1 MRGLRWSIYE
11 IDGLYQHGYEEE
23 DYDENNENHYYNN
36 LISEIYNSWEYLKQK
51 FNLIVLNIVF
61 IYSPKK
67 RA

>member
-11 IDGLYQHGYEEE
+11 IDGFYQYGYEEE
-23 DYDENNENHYYNN
+23 DYYEKNENHYYYN
-36 LISEIYNSWEYLKQK
+36 LISEIYNSWKYLKQK